1 MELITKVEYDKAP
14 CKISHLSKSLL
25 LGSCFAENIGCLM
38 RENKFD
44 CDVNP
49 FGILY
54 NPLSVSK
61 ALDDIIACKH
71 YGPDD
76 LFFHQ
81 ECYHSY
87 MHHGSFSATNR
98 EMVLD
103 TINTRL
109 SKASQRL
116 AQTEVLIITFGT
128 AWVYYLQ
135 STREVV
141 SNCHKMPAKTFV
153 REKLTVNDI
162 VETYSSLIAKLQQCS
177 PNLRLLFTV
186 SPIRHVKDGLHEN
199 QLSKATLLLAIDE
212 LTRKFPEQVSYFP
225 AYEIV
230 MDELRDYRFYA
241 DDMVHP
247 SALAIQYIWECFCEL
262 YFSADTLQLMKECS
276 NLARALAHR
285 PLKPDSTEYKRF
297 LGQIVLKIEQLNEK
311 YPYLDLKKEL
321 EQCYIQLNQ

>member
-1 MELITKVEYDKAP
+1 MELITKVEYGKAP
-14 CKISHLSKSLL
+14 FKISHLSKSLL

-153 REKLTVNDI
+153 RERLTVNDI

-247 SALAIQYIWECFCEL
+247 SALAIQYIWERFCEL

>member
-241 DDMVHP
+241 DDMGQP
-247 SALAIQYIWECFCEL
+247 SALAIQ
-262 YFSADTLQLMKECS
+262 
-276 NLARALAHR
+276 
-285 PLKPDSTEYKRF
+285 
-297 LGQIVLKIEQLNEK
+297 
-311 YPYLDLKKEL
+311 
-321 EQCYIQLNQ
+321 

>member
-1 MELITKVEYDKAP
+1 MELITKVEYGKAP
-14 CKISHLSKSLL
+14 FKISHLSKSLL

-87 MHHGSFSATNR
+87 MHHGSFSATNQ
-98 EMVLD
+98 EIVLD

-141 SNCHKMPAKTFV
+141 SNCHKMPAKKFV

-162 VETYSSLIAKLQQCS
+162 VEIYSSLIAKLQQCS

-199 QLSKATLLLAIDE
+199 QLSKATLLLAVDE
-212 LTRKFPEQVSYFP
+212 LTRRFPEQISYFP

-247 SALAIQYIWECFCEL
+247 SALAIQYIWE
-262 YFSADTLQLMKECS
+262 
-276 NLARALAHR
+276 
-285 PLKPDSTEYKRF
+285 RF
-297 LGQIVLKIEQLNEK
+297 L
-311 YPYLDLKKEL
+311 
-321 EQCYIQLNQ
+321 

>member
-14 CKISHLSKSLL
+14 FKISHLSKSLL

-153 REKLTVNDI
+153 RERLTVNDI

-199 QLSKATLLLAIDE
+199 QLSKATLLLAVDE
-212 LTRKFPEQVSYFP
+212 LTRRFPEQISYFP

-247 SALAIQYIWECFCEL
+247 SALAIQYIWERFCEL

>member
-1 MELITKVEYDKAP
+1 MELITKVEYGKAP
-14 CKISHLSKSLL
+14 FKISHLSKSLL

-199 QLSKATLLLAIDE
+199 QLSKATLLLAVDE
-212 LTRKFPEQVSYFP
+212 LTRRFPEQISYFP

-247 SALAIQYIWECFCEL
+247 SALAVQYIWERFCEL

>member
-14 CKISHLSKSLL
+14 FKISHLSKSLL

-153 REKLTVNDI
+153 RERLTVNDI

-247 SALAIQYIWECFCEL
+247 SALAVQYIWERFCEL

-297 LGQIVLKIEQLNEK
+297 LGQIVLKIERLNEK

>member
-14 CKISHLSKSLL
+14 FKISHLSKSLL

-247 SALAIQYIWECFCEL
+247 SALAIQYIWERFCEL

>member
-1 MELITKVEYDKAP
+1 MELITKVEYGKAP
-14 CKISHLSKSLL
+14 FKISHLSKSLL

-212 LTRKFPEQVSYFP
+212 LTRRFPEQISYFP

-247 SALAIQYIWECFCEL
+247 SALAIQYIWERFCEL

>member
-1 MELITKVEYDKAP
+1 MELITKVEYGKAP
-14 CKISHLSKSLL
+14 FKISHLSKSLL

-199 QLSKATLLLAIDE
+199 QLSKATLLLAVDE
-212 LTRKFPEQVSYFP
+212 LTRRFPEQISYFP

-247 SALAIQYIWECFCEL
+247 SALAIQYIWERFCEL

>member
-14 CKISHLSKSLL
+14 FKISHLSKSLL

-199 QLSKATLLLAIDE
+199 QLSKATLLLAVDE
-212 LTRKFPEQVSYFP
+212 LTRRFPEQVSYFP

-247 SALAIQYIWECFCEL
+247 SALAIQYIWERFCEL

>member
-14 CKISHLSKSLL
+14 FKISHLSKSLL

-212 LTRKFPEQVSYFP
+212 LTRRFPEQISYFP

-247 SALAIQYIWECFCEL
+247 SALAIQYIWERFCEL

>member
-1 MELITKVEYDKAP
+1 
-14 CKISHLSKSLL
+14 
-25 LGSCFAENIGCLM
+25 M

-54 NPLSVSK
+54 TIRYLCRKLLTILLRVSTTDPMICSFTKNVTIAICTMVFRLPIRKWYLILSIPVW
-61 ALDDIIACKH
+61 A
-71 YGPDD
+71 
-76 LFFHQ
+76 
-81 ECYHSY
+81 
-87 MHHGSFSATNR
+87 
-98 EMVLD
+98 
-103 TINTRL
+103 
-109 SKASQRL
+109 KASQRL

-162 VETYSSLIAKLQQCS
+162 GKPILRWLLLQQCS

-199 QLSKATLLLAIDE
+199 QLSKATLLLAVDE
-212 LTRKFPEQVSYFP
+212 LTESGFPNGFLLP

-230 MDELRDYRFYA
+230 MDELRIIVSTPMIWFILPHWQFNIYGSVFVNCIFRLTRF
-241 DDMVHP
+241 
-247 SALAIQYIWECFCEL
+247 
-262 YFSADTLQLMKECS
+262 
-276 NLARALAHR
+276 N
-285 PLKPDSTEYKRF
+285 
-297 LGQIVLKIEQLNEK
+297 
-311 YPYLDLKKEL
+311 
-321 EQCYIQLNQ
+321 

>member
-14 CKISHLSKSLL
+14 FKISHLSKSLL

-61 ALDDIIACKH
+61 ALDDIIACKY

-87 MHHGSFSATNR
+87 MHHGSFSATNQ

-199 QLSKATLLLAIDE
+199 QLSKATLLLAVDE
-212 LTRKFPEQVSYFP
+212 LTRRFPEQVSYFP

-241 DDMVHP
+241 DDMAHP
-247 SALAIQYIWECFCEL
+247 SALAIQYIWERFCEL

>member
-1 MELITKVEYDKAP
+1 MEVITKVEYDKAP

-141 SNCHKMPAKTFV
+141 SNCHKMPAKAFV
-153 REKLTVNDI
+153 RERLTVNDI

-199 QLSKATLLLAIDE
+199 QLSKATLLLAVDE
-212 LTRKFPEQVSYFP
+212 LTRRFPEQISYFP

-247 SALAIQYIWECFCEL
+247 SALAVQYIWERFCEL

-297 LGQIVLKIEQLNEK
+297 LGQIVLKIERLNEK